1 MPSEPPKEVPIQST
15 STGFGEASTLR
26 ISKIC
31 VRHIPVR
38 LTQLIAFA
46 TPRKVDTE
54 HPVAIVERLGE
65 GIEIG
70 CVARHAMH
78 TDYDAWILRFASLV
92 IGQAAKGAES
102 VGVTV

>member
-15 STGFGEASTLR
+15 STGFGEAYTLR

-31 VRHIPVR
+31 IRHIPVR

-70 CVARHAMH
+70 CAACHALH
-78 TDYDAWILRFASLV
+78 THYDAWIRRFAPLG
-92 IGQAAKGAES
+92 IGHAAKGAES